1 MAKVFE
7 VILRHLPAR
16 LLLVDLG
23 EPGHPT
29 LRRSVLPCFRVSQEV
44 GDAHVLILLGADVHH
59 NVARQVKQG
68 HLEIMKVKE
77 RQD

>member
-1 MAKVFE
+1 MAKVFDI
-7 VILRHLPAR
+7 VLRHLPAR

-23 EPGHPT
+23 EPGHLT
-29 LRRSVLPCFRVSQEV
+29 LRRSVLPGFRVSQEV
-44 GDAHVLILLGADVHH
+44 GDAHVLVLLGADVHH

-68 HLEIMKVKE
+68 HLELMNVEE